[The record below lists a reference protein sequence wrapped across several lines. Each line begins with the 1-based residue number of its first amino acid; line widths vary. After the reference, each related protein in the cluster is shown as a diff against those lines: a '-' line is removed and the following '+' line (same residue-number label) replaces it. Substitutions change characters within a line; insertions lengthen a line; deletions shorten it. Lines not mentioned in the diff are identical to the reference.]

1 MKDLFAKFIPTLNV
15 YNDSRPSSHLN
26 KASQG
31 FPDSPRVKNLPCN
44 AGHVSSI
51 HCWGI
56 KVPQHTE
63 QLTPIPQLLRHM
75 QQRKIRVTHEDSAAN
90 IPHAVTET
98 DTAKSIN
105 TMYVLIKKNKQGSQ
119 KKALGHGKVIRK
131 QMPNFLFI
139 FTLKISTIVGT

>member
-63 QLTPIPQLLRHM
+63 QLTPIPQLLSHV
-75 QQRKIRVTHEDSAAN
+75 QQRKIRVTHEDSATN
-90 IPHAVTET
+90 TPHAVTEIRHSQVN
-98 DTAKSIN
+98 KYNIRFN
-105 TMYVLIKKNKQGSQ
+105 LKKQTRFPEKGFVAW
-119 KKALGHGKVIRK
+119 KGD
-131 QMPNFLFI
+131 
-139 FTLKISTIVGT
+139 